1 MKEWTIQLI
10 RWMRKYYFHLGV
22 GALIAIRCFHL
33 GSEIDSPH
41 DWRQCDTA
49 HYIRDFYRNG
59 IDLFHPAVCWMGSS
73 DTVALEFPLPEA
85 IVALSYC
92 ITGESIP
99 AARLIFMCFF
109 IGAVI
114 YFHKIVRLV
123 FGHLLA
129 NLSTLVYLVLPLSI
143 YYSRAI
149 HIDFFVIFLTHVM
162 AYYYLK
168 GIDERRWVYIL
179 VSSVVMGLACMVK
192 IPYVFIWILPLGYF
206 TIRQK
211 AIPWILKW
219 SIFYIIPLIAFVLW
233 QKHAF
238 LINNSSPDLSYILG
252 YHKMLPSPGWYF
264 GTLAQRLALYSW
276 WILLNRGIFEIVGAG
291 GLIYFMISVLRCK
304 ATRAFIFLIYW
315 FLGLILYVMIFFN
328 LNLVHNYY
336 QIPFLAP
343 IAVFLAFGIKQVQTF
358 NVKLNLLIL
367 AIMIIVNVGYAEKNY
382 FKTPED
388 EIEIAALIQQHTP
401 GHALVAVTYNKMDCR
416 NPKILYRADRR
427 GWSVQELALKAS
439 VIKKL
444 QQEQGAQFWAYVGQ
458 QPGSEMSDYL
468 FSLAKPQIFPLKH
481 TGASLFL
488 FNLEEH

>member
-1 MKEWTIQLI
+1 
-10 RWMRKYYFHLGV
+10 
-22 GALIAIRCFHL
+22 
-33 GSEIDSPH
+33 
-41 DWRQCDTA
+41 
-49 HYIRDFYRNG
+49 
-59 IDLFHPAVCWMGSS
+59 
-73 DTVALEFPLPEA
+73 
-85 IVALSYC
+85 
-92 ITGESIP
+92 
-99 AARLIFMCFF
+99 
-109 IGAVI
+109 
-114 YFHKIVRLV
+114 
-123 FGHLLA
+123 
-129 NLSTLVYLVLPLSI
+129 
-143 YYSRAI
+143 
-149 HIDFFVIFLTHVM
+149 M

-291 GLIYFMISVLRCK
+291 GLIYFMISVLHSK
-304 ATRAFIFLIYW
+304 ATRPFIFLIYW

-343 IAVFLAFGIKQVQTF
+343 IAVFWPLGLNKY
-358 NVKLNLLIL
+358 KLL
-367 AIMIIVNVGYAEKNY
+367 M
-382 FKTPED
+382 
-388 EIEIAALIQQHTP
+388 
-401 GHALVAVTYNKMDCR
+401 
-416 NPKILYRADRR
+416 
-427 GWSVQELALKAS
+427 
-439 VIKKL
+439 
-444 QQEQGAQFWAYVGQ
+444 
-458 QPGSEMSDYL
+458 
-468 FSLAKPQIFPLKH
+468 
-481 TGASLFL
+481 
-488 FNLEEH
+488 